1 MSRADTVIIGAGPYG
16 LSLAVHLAAKNINH
30 RIFGQPMQFWSK
42 IAAAGS
48 ERYLKSFCFG
58 TDISTPWRGFSFAEY
73 SRPRG
78 LETFEPCSIKDFA
91 DYGLWFQQKQVDWV
105 EPVDVVRVERRNEDF
120 AVTLENGESVSASR
134 VVIATGLAGF
144 ANIPA
149 EVARLGP
156 ELVQHTSTI
165 ARFADFRELDIAVIG
180 AGQSALEAAALLHEV
195 GARAQLI
202 IREPSI
208 SWMRRVSSMRT
219 PWQRIRSPISQLG
232 TGPKAWALTKFP
244 GAMHLVPAP
253 LRTHFVKTHLPPEGA
268 WWLRARVEH
277 KVPLHCGTK
286 LTSAR
291 SVGGRA
297 VLRLQRTQDRTE
309 FDLAADRV
317 IVGTGY
323 DVDVDR
329 FGFLDRGLRRQ
340 VARIEKAPKLN
351 VTFESS
357 VPGLYFIGPASA
369 MSFGPL
375 FRFVA
380 GTAYSSKIV
389 SRRLASTASK
399 KR

>member
-1 MSRADTVIIGAGPYG
+1 MSRAAVAIIGAGPYG
-16 LSLAVHLAAKNINH
+16 LSLAAHLAARNVEH
-30 RIFGQPMQFWSK
+30 RIFGRPMQFWSK
-42 IAAAGS
+42 IAAAGG

-58 TDISTPWRGFSFAEY
+58 TDISTPWRGFSFADY

-91 DYGLWFQQKQVDWV
+91 DYGLWFQQRQVDWV
-105 EPVDVVRVERRNEDF
+105 ETVDVVRVARRNEDF

-149 EVARLGP
+149 ELAPLGP

-165 ARFADFRELDIAVIG
+165 GRFADFRGHDIAVIG
-180 AGQSALEAAALLHEV
+180 AGQSALEATALLHEV

-202 IREPSI
+202 IRKPSI
-208 SWMRRVSSMRT
+208 SWMRRVSSNRNL
-219 PWQRIRSPISQLG
+219 WQRIRSPISELG

-244 GAMHLVPAP
+244 GAMHLTPAP
-253 LRTHFVKTHLPPEGA
+253 LRIHFVKTHLPPEGA
-268 WWLRARVEH
+268 WWLRARVEQQ
-277 KVPLHCGTK
+277 VPLHCGTK

-297 VLRLQRTQDRTE
+297 MLRLRNTQDRTE

-329 FGFLDRGLRRQ
+329 LSFLDRGLRSE

-351 VTFESS
+351 ATFESS

-380 GTAYSSKIV
+380 GTAYTSKIV
-389 SRRLASTASK
+389 SRRLAFGISK